1 MRIDT
6 LIFDFGGVLY
16 FPPQGQGLHRWL
28 KFLGLRDDEKIMDMI
43 DDPLNSTL
51 FWEIMRGTVN
61 ENEFWQYLVKKWHI
75 PKPIFYLFQNKLKAK
90 RNLNNYM
97 LSFIQKKC
105 SLYKTAILSNAG
117 NNTRSLMENSFKLD
131 TLVDKII
138 ISAEEGFA
146 KPDKELF
153 HIALSKLNSIP
164 KQCIFIDDLERNIAA
179 AKEIGIRSVLFS
191 DSQQT
196 IDAIEKILLEEN

>member
-1 MRIDT
+1 
-6 LIFDFGGVLY
+6 
-16 FPPQGQGLHRWL
+16 
-28 KFLGLRDDEKIMDMI
+28 
-43 DDPLNSTL
+43 
-51 FWEIMRGTVN
+51 
-61 ENEFWQYLVKKWHI
+61 
-75 PKPIFYLFQNKLKAK
+75 
-90 RNLNNYM
+90 
-97 LSFIQKKC
+97 
-105 SLYKTAILSNAG
+105 
-117 NNTRSLMENSFKLD
+117 MENSFKLD

-196 IDAIEKILLEEN
+196 IDAIEKSLLEEN